1 MFDTWSAV
9 SARRGVPG
17 PGIGLAPG
25 VWAVDPPSTR
35 PEPDARPAG
44 AGFAPSGWAALELE
58 LGTADPAALDDTAL
72 VEAVA
77 GFHRLMSWAGARQAR
92 LLAEFARR
100 RPADPADMLRANEPS
115 VGSPFAPDEIGCALA
130 VSRGWATVL
139 LAQATALA
147 GPLHAVRD
155 AYERGELDATKV
167 RALYEATLYLEPDR
181 ATAVAARVLPKAG
194 GQSLAQLRAA
204 LRRAIIAVD
213 PDGAT
218 RRHRRARRDRRVTV
232 QAREDG
238 MASLWALLSAPD
250 AYSAYEWLTRLARGL
265 GSGDSR
271 GMDARRAD
279 LLRDLLTGRLT
290 AAPDPADVDLLAP
303 ENGDAQRTT
312 GDPDRPSTDPE
323 ADATAT
329 PESAPGAAATGSGR
343 MYLRPVSPGK
353 PLIQVVVP
361 YPTLTGQ
368 SDEPCEL
375 RGYGAIPA
383 DMARELAADAV
394 WHRLLTDPASGALLD
409 YGRTT
414 YHPPAAL
421 ADHVRARDGYCREP
435 MCMRPAAGCELDH
448 VIRFPDGPTA
458 AANIDSKCQHGHKL
472 KHHAG
477 WQTTLHPDG
486 RVTWTTPTGH
496 VYTSEPYD
504 YRTDT
509 ELAALR
515 AECIAAVAA
524 KPEPEPPPAPDD
536 PPPF

>member
-1 MFDTWSAV
+1 M
-9 SARRGVPG
+9 
-17 PGIGLAPG
+17 
-25 VWAVDPPSTR
+25 
-35 PEPDARPAG
+35 
-44 AGFAPSGWAALELE
+44 PSGWAALELE
-58 LGTADPAALDDTAL
+58 LGTADPASMDDAAL
-72 VEAVA
+72 VETIA

-92 LLAEFARR
+92 LLAEFAGR
-100 RPADPADMLRANEPS
+100 RPADPSDMLRANEPS
-115 VGSPFAPDEIGCALA
+115 VGSRFAPDEIGCALA
-130 VSRGWATVL
+130 VSRGWATFL

-155 AYERGELDATKV
+155 AYERGELDAAKV
-167 RALYEATLYLEPDR
+167 RALYETTLYLDPAQ

-204 LRRAIIAVD
+204 LRRAVIAVD
-213 PDGAT
+213 PDGAAN
-218 RRHRRARRDRRVTV
+218 RHRRARHDRRVTV

-265 GSGDSR
+265 GAADSR

-290 AAPDPADVDLLAP
+290 VAPDTDSTDVDLLAP
-303 ENGDAQRTT
+303 ENGDAEQTT
-312 GDPDRPSTDPE
+312 GETNSDPDQQFTDPE
-323 ADATAT
+323 GDATAT
-329 PESAPGAAATGSGR
+329 PESPPGPGASEAGSGR
-343 MYLRPVSPGK
+343 MYLRPVTPGK

-368 SDEPCEL
+368 TDEPCEL
-375 RGYGAIPA
+375 VGYGTLPA
-383 DMARELAADAV
+383 ELARELAADAV

-414 YHPPAAL
+414 YHPPVAL
-421 ADHVRARDGYCREP
+421 ADHIRARDGYCREP

-448 VIRFPDGPTA
+448 IIRFPDGPTA
-458 AANIDSKCQHGHKL
+458 ESNVDSKCQHGHKL

-496 VYTSEPYD
+496 VYTTEPYD

-515 AECIAAVAA
+515 AEFTAAAVAA
-524 KPEPEPPPAPDD
+524 KPEPEPPPTPDDD